1 MNQVMDKV
9 YIPTPHLHLDFM
21 HIGSTFFSF
30 GVCAWQM
37 VLLSVDDDVQ
47 MIRASE

>member
-9 YIPTPHLHLDFM
+9 YIPTPLLQLDFM
-21 HIGSTFFSF
+21 HIGSTVSF

-37 VLLSVDDDVQ
+37 VLLSVDDVQ
-47 MIRASE
+47 MIRVSE